1 VRKCFWVLMST
12 ALVTALFGA
21 AGSAAQDPQSGGPKA
36 GPLIPLKVQIV
47 VSRYQGE
54 KKVSSLPYTLT
65 VNANDGFISADGRFN
80 PFKVAQ
86 LRTGASVP
94 VPALASP
101 KEGPMGPMGPVQYK
115 AIGTNID
122 CTAQSTADGRF
133 RVDISIEDTSVYSEG
148 QTAQGVAKL
157 DDIPSFRTFQSS
169 NSVILKDGQ
178 SAQFT
183 AAADR
188 INGEVTKVD
197 VTVTVVK

>member
-1 VRKCFWVLMST
+1 MSAAVLTLFSSAVAAQEQAAGPEKT
-12 ALVTALFGA
+12 RALV
-21 AGSAAQDPQSGGPKA
+21 
-36 GPLIPLKVQIV
+36 PLKVQIV

-65 VNANDGFISADGRFN
+65 VNANDAVLQGLIGQFEPR
-80 PFKVAQ
+80 VAR

-94 VPALASP
+94 VPSMAPLKDSP
-101 KEGPMGPMGPVQYK
+101 MPGPVGPVQYK

-122 CTAQSTADGRF
+122 CTAQSTDDGRF

-148 QTAQGVAKL
+148 QTAQGVAKMS
-157 DDIPSFRTFQSS
+157 DIPSFRTFQTS
-169 NSVILKDGQ
+169 NAVILKDGQ
-178 SAQFT
+178 STEFT

-188 INGEVTKVD
+188 ITGEVTKVD